1 MPFRVEAKNSPP
13 ASNTKTEE
21 VPMYVILGAGGNT
34 GHIAAKTLL
43 SRGKKVRAVGRSA
56 EHLQPLM
63 EQGAEAFIANINDE
77 SVLAKAFDRAEAA
90 YVMIPP
96 NPASNDPSG
105 YQERISDSITNAARK
120 SGVHHIVALSSI
132 GADKSSG
139 TGPVVGIHNFEQ
151 KLNQLAA
158 NVLHLRAGY
167 FMENTLPQ
175 VGIIRAMHSAVG
187 PLRADLKVPMIAS
200 QDIGAAAADFLTEL
214 SFQGKQTQELLGQ
227 RDLDYSEATTI
238 IGDAIGRPKLG
249 YIHAPDDQIRLAL
262 VQTGMSDNFAGLI
275 LEMASALNSGHM
287 RALEPRSPRNTTPT
301 PFKTFVTQRFVP
313 AYQEKVAA

>member
-1 MPFRVEAKNSPP
+1 VLKRNSSASIQTEKKKEAH
-13 ASNTKTEE
+13 
-21 VPMYVILGAGGNT
+21 MYVILGASGNT

-56 EHLQPLM
+56 EHLHSLM
-63 EQGAEAFIANINDE
+63 AQGAEAFIADLTDE
-77 SVLAKAFDRAEAA
+77 RALAKAFDKAEAA

-96 NPASNDPSG
+96 DPISNDFRS
-105 YQERISDSITNAARK
+105 YQERIGDSITNAAKK
-120 SGVHHIVALSSI
+120 SGVKYIVTLSSI

-139 TGPVVGIHNFEQ
+139 TGPVVGLHNLEQ

-175 VGIIRAMHSAVG
+175 VGVIRAMHSAVG
-187 PLRADLKVPMIAS
+187 PLRADLKVPMIAT
-200 QDIGAAAADFLTEL
+200 QDIGAAAADALTEL
-214 SFQGKQTQELLGQ
+214 SFQGKQTQELQGQ
-227 RDLDYSEATTI
+227 RDLDYAEATTI
-238 IGDAIGRPKLG
+238 IGNSIGRPKLG
-249 YIHAPDDQIRLAL
+249 YIHAPDDQVRPAL
-262 VQTGMSDNFAGLI
+262 VQAGMSDDLAGLI

-287 RALEPRSPRNTTPT
+287 RALEQRGPRNTTPT
-301 PFKTFVTQRFVP
+301 PFEAFVAQRFVP